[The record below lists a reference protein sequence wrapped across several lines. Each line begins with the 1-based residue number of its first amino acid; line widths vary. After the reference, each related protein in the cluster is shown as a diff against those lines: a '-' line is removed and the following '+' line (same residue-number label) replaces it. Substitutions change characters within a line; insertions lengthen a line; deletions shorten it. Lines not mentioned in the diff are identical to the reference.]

1 MNANPMLLYR
11 QNRAAVRDFNKTAHP
26 PAVINNKLE
35 ALKVLANSI
44 LVEIASLAKNSE
56 ISEQPNVDLASE
68 VQRYEADLIRCAL
81 TRTGGRQRR
90 AAALLGI
97 KPTTLHEKMKRYGM
111 IQPAVSVEEDND
123 GAEMTN

>member
-11 QNRAAVRDFNKTAHP
+11 QNRNAVHEFNRTAHP
-26 PAVINNKLE
+26 PAVMNNKLE

-44 LVEIASLAKNSE
+44 LVEIASLAKSND
-56 ISEQPNVDLASE
+56 IAEQPNVDLAGE

-111 IQPAVSVEEDND
+111 IQTPANDEIETSDEES
-123 GAEMTN
+123 T

>member
-1 MNANPMLLYR
+1 MNANPIALYTR
-11 QNRAAVRDFNKTAHP
+11 NQSSLREVDRAVEQ

-35 ALKVLANSI
+35 ALKVLVNSI
-44 LVEIASLAKNSE
+44 LIELTSMTQSAAITSHTSM
-56 ISEQPNVDLASE
+56 DLTGE
-68 VQRYEADLIRCAL
+68 VQEFESGLIRCAL

-111 IQPAVSVEEDND
+111 IEQNADIKIERA
-123 GAEMTN
+123 GG